1 MGGWGGWEM
10 EKELVGSPEAKHDR
24 LYETLFLKK

>member
-1 MGGWGGWEM
+1 MGGGGGWEM

-24 LYETLFLKK
+24 LYETLF